1 MQLPHFH
8 FLPVAAAASDA
19 PQGSWLE
26 GGRAEAEGR
35 KLQEF
40 FATKQT
46 LLCHTAPG
54 WVALVGEHGKSLP
67 IYLSIGLP
75 IQLSVREAKGVSG
88 DGGRILAMRRPV
100 TLLPTGP

>member
-8 FLPVAAAASDA
+8 FLPVAAAAASDA

-26 GGRAEAEGR
+26 GGRARAEAEGR

-67 IYLSIGLP
+67 IYLSIELP
-75 IQLSVREAKGVSG
+75 FSFPPEKPKAYPATAAAFWQ
-88 DGGRILAMRRPV
+88 
-100 TLLPTGP
+100 